1 MPSCAPSK
9 PRRSVVVAFTL
20 TQSTSTPNI
29 RATFSRHT
37 GNIGKEL
44 GFLGDDGNVTVGYL
58 GVMRAKQFSDLC
70 QQHHAV
76 RTGIGI
82 VRVWKM
88 LADIAKGHGT
98 QHGVHKR
105 MSNATSASLWP
116 NKPSVVR
123 ILHAAEHQAP
133 AFHQAMHV
141 IPLPYAHQG
150 GMMRPSLLQKGF
162 GPNRCPAGWSAE
174 GFFSLPSVS

>member
-20 TQSTSTPNI
+20 TQSTSTPNT
-29 RATFSRHT
+29 RATFSAY
-37 GNIGKEL
+37 GNIGKKL

-58 GVMRAKQFSDLC
+58 GVMRAKQLSDLC

-105 MSNATSASLWP
+105 MQRHIGITVAQQA
-116 NKPSVVR
+116 KRVR
-123 ILHAAEHQAP
+123 NLHAAEHQAP

-141 IPLPYAHQG
+141 IPLPYAH
-150 GMMRPSLLQKGF
+150 KG
-162 GPNRCPAGWSAE
+162 A
-174 GFFSLPSVS
+174 